1 MTADAD
7 FRHLLLKQ
15 KLQAYVQALNSASLD
30 PALKDVF
37 TKLTD
42 ALAELSRM
50 VVKEEGFIV
59 SQL

>member
-15 KLQAYVQALNSASLD
+15 KLQAYVQTLNNASLD
-30 PALKDVF
+30 PTLKDVF
-37 TKLTD
+37 AKLTD
-42 ALAELSRM
+42 ALGELSRM

>member
-7 FRHLLLKQ
+7 FRRLLLKQ
-15 KLQAYVQALNSASLD
+15 KLQAYVQALNNASLD

-37 TKLTD
+37 AKLTD
-42 ALAELSRM
+42 ALGELSRM
-50 VVKEEGFIV
+50 VVKEEGFMV

>member
-15 KLQAYVQALNSASLD
+15 KLQAYVQALNNASLD
-30 PALKDVF
+30 PTLKDVF
-37 TKLTD
+37 AKLTD
-42 ALAELSRM
+42 ALGELSRM